1 MDGKRPV
8 VSSVHGMVAAAHPL
22 AAAAGARIL
31 SMGGNAFD
39 AAAATCAAL
48 NVVEPFMSGLSGLG
62 MATCFIAVEQHVK
75 CLDFTTLIPSK
86 FPADKFTEREQITR
100 HPLSSGTPGNL
111 SGWCELVR
119 AHGKLT
125 LAEVFAPA
133 IALARDGFPLGR
145 FTAEMI
151 NYSFDQLHDHPQ
163 FAELSRVYDFNDN
176 RVKIGKILKQPDLA
190 ATFDNIV
197 SHGPEYLY
205 RGPLGDKL
213 VSYLAEIGGCITKA
227 DLAAVKPK
235 WVDPISVSYRGLKL
249 HTLPPPCEGFQW
261 LLTLR
266 ILEGFDLGA
275 MDRNGVDHLDTVYR
289 SIRLAAGVR
298 IAQNNPSPEA
308 LENLLG
314 DEHIAALRL
323 RVTDGIPIDGPT
335 EQFISPRPVDLN
347 KEHTTSLSIA
357 DKFGNAICITQSLG
371 SGFGNGIVIP
381 GTGVCMNNFLY
392 WGEVD
397 TGGRAP
403 LVAGGELAL
412 CIAPS
417 IGTYDGRLALSIGT
431 PGSYGIM
438 QTQVQALVQY
448 IDFGQNIQDAI
459 AAPRGRLWDGQKINV
474 ESRIA
479 NAVVEAL
486 KQRGHDI
493 NVIGDFTW
501 ETGGMQAVSI
511 DFDSGALTGAADPRR
526 DSYAVAP

>member
-111 SGWCELVR
+111 AGWCELVR

-133 IALARDGFPLGR
+133 ISLARDGFPLGR

-235 WVDPISVSYRGLKL
+235 WVDPISVSSRGLKL

-289 SIRLAAGVR
+289 AIRLAAGVR

>member
-1 MDGKRPV
+1 M
-8 VSSVHGMVAAAHPL
+8 
-22 AAAAGARIL
+22 
-31 SMGGNAFD
+31 
-39 AAAATCAAL
+39 
-48 NVVEPFMSGLSGLG
+48 
-62 MATCFIAVEQHVK
+62 
-75 CLDFTTLIPSK
+75 
-86 FPADKFTEREQITR
+86 
-100 HPLSSGTPGNL
+100 
-111 SGWCELVR
+111 
-119 AHGKLT
+119 
-125 LAEVFAPA
+125 
-133 IALARDGFPLGR
+133 
-145 FTAEMI
+145 
-151 NYSFDQLHDHPQ
+151 
-163 FAELSRVYDFNDN
+163 
-176 RVKIGKILKQPDLA
+176 
-190 ATFDNIV
+190 
-197 SHGPEYLY
+197 
-205 RGPLGDKL
+205 
-213 VSYLAEIGGCITKA
+213 
-227 DLAAVKPK
+227 
-235 WVDPISVSYRGLKL
+235 
-249 HTLPPPCEGFQW
+249 
-261 LLTLR
+261 TLR

-289 SIRLAAGVR
+289 AIRLAAGVR